1 MAKKFGKRGKPRG
14 QQPPED
20 PRNMFG
26 PPQLQRPSGPPASST
41 PLADYL
47 GRGWPGVDAGYVVLP
62 RSLAESMSLP
72 WQQHLVHL
80 LAQFHEAHGRLQWP
94 VYRVVPSRYERL
106 VDLDEEQLAEAGY
119 LVEIDVGGEMV
130 YRERSGRKVED
141 PENTTVLVSCLD
153 PIVPPTARQQARPD
167 APARPP
173 DPTGPQSGPIPAQ
186 GPQPQQ
192 PQQQPPRR
200 TPAPMN
206 IGPQPV
212 WPTTRGT
219 SPPQKQEQPPQ
230 PPPAPQRS
238 AQPPQPGQSQQSA
251 QQPASP
257 PAQSSSPP
265 AQPSPSSPS
274 PQASTPPPAPPTSA
288 APPPSSSAQQAE
300 PDQERKEADTPP
312 RGLARPGADARGWF
326 DELHDSG
333 DTSGEQANPETGQF
347 GPTGDPTEVPYRYR
361 R

>member
-1 MAKKFGKRGKPRG
+1 MAKKFGKRGKSRG

-26 PPQLQRPSGPPASST
+26 PPQLPRPSGPPASST

-47 GRGWPGVDAGYVVLP
+47 ARGWPGVDAGYVVLP

-106 VDLDEEQLAEAGY
+106 VDLDEEQLAETGY

-153 PIVPPTARQQARPD
+153 PIVPPAARQQARQDPSV
-167 APARPP
+167 RPP
-173 DPTGPQSGPIPAQ
+173 DPGPPSGPIPAQ
-186 GPQPQQ
+186 PPQPAQ
-192 PQQQPPRR
+192 PPPRR

-212 WPTTRGT
+212 WPTTRKT
-219 SPPQKQEQPPQ
+219 SPPVGQ
-230 PPPAPQRS
+230 PAP
-238 AQPPQPGQSQQSA
+238 
-251 QQPASP
+251 
-257 PAQSSSPP
+257 PP
-265 AQPSPSSPS
+265 AQPPLSAPSQQSSPS
-274 PQASTPPPAPPTSA
+274 PTQSQPLQKQPSPPPAAPETSA
-288 APPPSSSAQQAE
+288 PPGAPPPAE
-300 PDQERKEADTPP
+300 PEPQRQEPDTPP
-312 RGLARPGADARGWF
+312 RGTPRPDADGRGWF
-326 DELHDSG
+326 DELSESG
-333 DTSGEQANPETGQF
+333 DGPSEPDNAEAGQF
-347 GPTGDPTEVPYRYR
+347 GPTGDPTEIPYRYR